1 MYSILVNKYY
11 VDELY
16 DAIIVWPVIRAS
28 RDFLWRVVDASF
40 IDGIVNGVGQ
50 TVRGSAAALRRMQS
64 GYVRAYA
71 GWILLGG
78 VVLMFWFL
86 R

>member
-28 RDFLWRVVDASF
+28 RDFLWRVVDASV

-50 TVRGSAAALRRMQS
+50 TVRGSAA
-64 GYVRAYA
+64 RATCV
-71 GWILLGG
+71 GSCE
-78 VVLMFWFL
+78 
-86 R
+86 